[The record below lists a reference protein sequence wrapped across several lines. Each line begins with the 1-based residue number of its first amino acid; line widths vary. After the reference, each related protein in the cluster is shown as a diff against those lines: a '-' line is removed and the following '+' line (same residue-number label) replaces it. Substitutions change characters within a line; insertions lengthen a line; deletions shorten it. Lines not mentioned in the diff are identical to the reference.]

1 MRHMSHPPPAAAAA
15 AAAAAAVHPTMRGG
29 GEAACCLLQ
38 PLLLQH
44 KHPLP
49 PLICCAPPSKPAL
62 LAYFKQKPHATA
74 KMSDSAKLDKILEAL
89 ASVGKRCSTRTARA
103 APPPHL
109 LHLPSLET
117 LSLDTLESKVVV
129 GGASSAAAATASGGS
144 GDVAPFVDGTC
155 AACDPSRLWPA

>member
-1 MRHMSHPPPAAAAA
+1 MSHPPAAAAA
-15 AAAAAAVHPTMRGG
+15 AAARRRCSPSHNAG

-49 PLICCAPPSKPAL
+49 PLTCCAQPSKPAL
-62 LAYFKQKPHATA
+62 LEYFKQKPHATA

-89 ASVGKRCSTRTARA
+89 ASVGKRCSTLTARV
-103 APPPHL
+103 APPPHR
-109 LHLPSLET
+109 LHFPSLET